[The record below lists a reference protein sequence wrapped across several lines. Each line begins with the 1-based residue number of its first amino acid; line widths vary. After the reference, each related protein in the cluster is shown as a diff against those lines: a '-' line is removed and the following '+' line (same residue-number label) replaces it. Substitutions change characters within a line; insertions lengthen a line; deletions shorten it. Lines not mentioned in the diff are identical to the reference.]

1 MRPSY
6 KKFADT
12 VRNRRIELGL
22 RQEDLAERSGLS
34 LRAIQNYEAGNV
46 LPRPS
51 SFILLAATLSGDVE
65 LTKLYS
71 DGHPPAGAETPVDP
85 ERV

>member
-6 KKFADT
+6 KKFADV

-51 SFILLAATLSGDVE
+51 SFVMLAATLSGDVE

-71 DGHPPAGAETPVDP
+71 DSYPPAGGETPVDP